1 MIEERKYSYLHII
14 RTSIYYNL
22 FETASLSTGNTFYR
36 DLRASRRGWLVS
48 SQEAEK
54 MTTTDN
60 PTVLF
65 QPFGELRGK
74 ILSLCVCLFSFLFLF
89 FQERVFSLIHGW
101 PSLCFLFPWCSAK
114 CSERCDKTDPLLEN
128 EKRKIK
134 KLHTLDNP
142 VKKVFCLYHWEPLL
156 KLNYLLSVVITTLS
170 INI

>member
-1 MIEERKYSYLHII
+1 M

-22 FETASLSTGNTFYR
+22 FETAPLSTGNTFYR

-54 MTTTDN
+54 TTTTNN
-60 PTVLF
+60 PTGLF
-65 QPFGELRGK
+65 QPFVELRGK
-74 ILSLCVCLFSFLFLF
+74 VLSLCVCFLFSFFFFLGKGF
-89 FQERVFSLIHGW
+89 LPHHGW
-101 PSLCFLFPWCSAK
+101 PSLCFFLPWCSAK
-114 CSERCDKTDPLLEN
+114 CYQRCDKTEPLLEN

-142 VKKVFCLYHWEPLL
+142 VKKVFCLCHWEPLL